1 MLYYTH
7 VNEDNAAERQAM
19 AGMQVTELFVVA
31 GSGERVLAL
40 LDHPGLSKVYVVDN
54 NREALYLCA
63 LKIAALKALDV
74 QTYLRFVGV
83 LETSAEERLQ
93 CFSQLAPELAEECRE
108 YWVGKRTDLAA
119 GVCNTGHFE
128 RFLAQTRPLL
138 RFFLGRNFYQCL
150 EKPRAE
156 WQHFP
161 HLRWAVVRWLFA
173 RRFTYRLF
181 GLRDMAFIG
190 RGADLAAIPAA
201 MQQSM
206 EEDRVQQSCL
216 FHLVMNGH
224 LRAMPPEH
232 QPPSFQPEVLQ
243 RIKEVLTGRRLYIHY
258 VLADAREALDTLPF
272 QAGASR
278 FFSLSDLLSFMDWP
292 EMQKL
297 LQRIA
302 QLPGGEN
309 RAVFRAF
316 VRNRPADAALQALG
330 QVEDLSAAE
339 RTHFYQVFHIDLSH
353 DQA

>member
-1 MLYYTH
+1 MLFYTH
-7 VNEDNAAERQAM
+7 VNEDNAVERQAM
-19 AGMQVTELFVVA
+19 AGSQASELFVIA

-40 LDHPGLSKVYVVDN
+40 LDHPSLSTVFVVDN

-74 QTYLRFVGV
+74 QTYLRFMGV
-83 LETSAEERLQ
+83 LETSAKERLQ
-93 CFSQLAPELAEECRE
+93 CFAQLAPELAEECRE
-108 YWVGKRTDLAA
+108 YWVGKQADLAV
-119 GVCNTGHFE
+119 GVCNIGHFE
-128 RFLAQTRPLL
+128 QFLSKTRPIL

-161 HLRWAVVRWLFA
+161 HLRWAMVRWLFA

-232 QPPSFQPEVLQ
+232 QPPSFQPVVLE
-243 RIKEVLTGRRLYIHY
+243 RIKEVLAGRRLCIHY
-258 VLADAREALDTLPF
+258 VLADAREALGTLPF
-272 QAGASR
+272 KAGASR
-278 FFSLSDLLSFMDWP
+278 FFSLSDLLSFMDWT

-297 LQRIA
+297 LLQIA
-302 QLPGGEN
+302 QLPNGEN

-316 VRNRPADAALQALG
+316 VRNRPDGAALQALG
-330 QVEDLSAAE
+330 PAEDLSAAE
-339 RTHFYQVFHIDLSH
+339 RTHFYQVFQIDLSH